1 MADSEMN
8 GTVNMVS
15 PTQAPLKVPKEEAD
29 IDAEV
34 GENSGVNNYM
44 VSTGALK
51 EEIGENEFEED
62 VNQPPQLVSY
72 EDIVADNDLFQE
84 TLLALYEAFDTNL
97 EIPKFGSTPLDLHKL
112 FIEVTARG
120 GMQKVTEDRKW
131 MQVARA
137 VLVSPFSSNVSFS
150 LRTKYNTI
158 LYIYELLYY
167 FRAGSLIMN
176 DYLVIPNPTP
186 TPISIRRRRRP
197 SRPPTYP
204 KKFKTGY
211 LYYFTEQFSKMK
223 PSTFE
228 MGQEL
233 AKKIGY
239 QWRNLSPSEKSVY
252 LEMGEIDRERYKN
265 EMRIYHS
272 SQRLVMIEREPQE

>member
-1 MADSEMN
+1 
-8 GTVNMVS
+8 
-15 PTQAPLKVPKEEAD
+15 
-29 IDAEV
+29 
-34 GENSGVNNYM
+34 
-44 VSTGALK
+44 
-51 EEIGENEFEED
+51 
-62 VNQPPQLVSY
+62 
-72 EDIVADNDLFQE
+72 
-84 TLLALYEAFDTNL
+84 
-97 EIPKFGSTPLDLHKL
+97 
-112 FIEVTARG
+112 
-120 GMQKVTEDRKW
+120 

-239 QWRNLSPSEKSVY
+239 QWRNLSPSEKSVWVY
-252 LEMGEIDRERYKN
+252 LY
-265 EMRIYHS
+265 IYIY
-272 SQRLVMIEREPQE
+272 LVMEFHHHTINVCFSGCRFIWKWERSTENAIRMKCGFTIQAND